1 MRQTR
6 AFNNRGT
13 LLKQDELT
21 ETITIPTNLFNK
33 ILEKTK
39 NTSFSSVSEYVTY
52 VLKKDLSEFEDDK
65 VFSEED
71 EKKIKDRLRRLGY
84 L

>member
-1 MRQTR
+1 M
-6 AFNNRGT
+6 

-21 ETITIPTNLFNK
+21 ETIIIPTNLYNK
-33 ILEKTK
+33 ILEKIR
-39 NTSFSSVSEYVTY
+39 NTSFSSVSDYVTY
-52 VLKKDLSEFEDDK
+52 VLKKDLSEFEDEK